1 MVLMQF
7 LFPLILVISHVLAQQ
22 ISNGGLFRVPADQRY
37 RDPKTRAAIFRVSRF
52 ATAFQPL
59 QDMRAER
66 NRLVE
71 ESRMSGSRSF
81 KVSSHPIY
89 LTNPRGISLPP
100 AMDPLYYIQVGDIH
114 PPEENRLRILID
126 WGGLKGLGRKGL
138 MKDLK
143 GSKQGVKARQ
153 IDQKVA
159 MTSSSCSRSQL
170 LQLWR
175 TRKRPQRPKKIQP
188 ERWPPKR
195 ISEGWSSAKRGV
207 EKLRQK
213 GFGGRFPDR
222 WSAVR
227 PASSEWV
234 EELDEE
240 EPLPEYKHSPITVAA
255 AYNQKF
261 YPSLP
266 RYESFV

>member
-1 MVLMQF
+1 MVVMQF
-7 LFPLILVISHVLAQQ
+7 LLPLILIISPAFAQQ

-81 KVSSHPIY
+81 KVSQHPIY

-114 PPEENRLRILID
+114 PLEENRLRILID

-138 MKDLK
+138 KDLK

-153 IDQKVA
+153 KDQNVA
-159 MTSSSCSRSQL
+159 MVSSSCSRSQL

-175 TRKRPQRPKKIQP
+175 TRKRPQRPKKVQQ

-195 ISEGWSSAKRGV
+195 ISEGWSSAKRAV
-207 EKLRQK
+207 AKLREK
-213 GFGGRFPDR
+213 GFNR

-234 EELDEE
+234 EIEEE
-240 EPLPEYKHSPITVAA
+240 EPLPEYKHSPPIDAPAA
-255 AYNQKF
+255 SYNQKF
-261 YPSLP
+261 YLSLP